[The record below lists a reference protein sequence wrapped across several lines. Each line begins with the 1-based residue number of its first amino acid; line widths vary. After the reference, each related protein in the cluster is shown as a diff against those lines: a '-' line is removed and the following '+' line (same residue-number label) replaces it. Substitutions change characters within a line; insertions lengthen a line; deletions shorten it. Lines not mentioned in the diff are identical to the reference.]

1 MRKDANAEGILNYL
15 YKNTDLQVNYNFN
28 MVAIDNQRPKQVSLR
43 DILLA
48 YVNHRQD
55 VVTRRSQFE
64 LKRAQRRQHIVE
76 GLMKALSILDQV
88 IATIRQSK
96 DKKDAKLNLM
106 AAYQFTEQQAEAIV
120 SLQLYRLTNT
130 DITALQKEAKE
141 LAEEIEIL
149 TNVLSDSHALNRVIK
164 KELRE
169 IKKQYATP
177 RLTKIEKE
185 IEEIVVETE
194 VLVAQEDVVV
204 SVTREGYW
212 KRSSTRS
219 YSASAAEEIG
229 MKESDYVVYAA
240 QHHTLEQLLFVTS
253 KGNMLYRPVHELPEL
268 RWKDVGE
275 HISQSLTG
283 ITSDEEIIA
292 VFPYEEKM
300 AEETF
305 VFISRNG
312 MIKQTKIKEFAPWRT
327 YKTRPTMCMNLKE
340 ADEIVNVYQVQEPI
354 GLDVF
359 LVSHRG
365 FGLRYALEEVNT
377 VGPRAAGVISM
388 NLKEDDYIINGLLVY
403 SEGDTPITLVT
414 QRGAVKR
421 MLAQEISPLSR
432 AKRGIMVIRE
442 LKKNPHRL
450 VYLKE
455 SESDDEMILLT
466 QKELSI
472 QLSR

>member
-1 MRKDANAEGILNYL
+1 MIDGTVYLVDHPNASLEKLNEFIKGPDFPTGGILQGQKELKNAYEKGKGRVVLRSKAAIEDIKGGRQQIVITELPYEVNKAVLVKKMDEMRLNKKVEGISEVRDESDRTGLRVVIELRKDANAEGILNYL

-106 AAYQFTEQQAEAIV
+106 AAYQFTEQQQAEAIV

-275 HISQSLTG
+275 HISQSL
-283 ITSDEEIIA
+283 SN
-292 VFPYEEKM
+292 
-300 AEETF
+300 
-305 VFISRNG
+305 R
-312 MIKQTKIKEFAPWRT
+312 
-327 YKTRPTMCMNLKE
+327 
-340 ADEIVNVYQVQEPI
+340 
-354 GLDVF
+354 
-359 LVSHRG
+359 H
-365 FGLRYALEEVNT
+365 
-377 VGPRAAGVISM
+377 
-388 NLKEDDYIINGLLVY
+388 
-403 SEGDTPITLVT
+403 
-414 QRGAVKR
+414 
-421 MLAQEISPLSR
+421 
-432 AKRGIMVIRE
+432 
-442 LKKNPHRL
+442 
-450 VYLKE
+450 YLG
-455 SESDDEMILLT
+455 
-466 QKELSI
+466 
-472 QLSR
+472 